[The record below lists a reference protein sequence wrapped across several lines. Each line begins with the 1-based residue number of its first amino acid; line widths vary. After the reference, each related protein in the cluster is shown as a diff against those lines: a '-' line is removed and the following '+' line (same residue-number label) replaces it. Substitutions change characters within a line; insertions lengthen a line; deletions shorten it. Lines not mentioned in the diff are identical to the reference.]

1 MLCRKCHVGRY
12 QLAQIPFFCWFDD
25 QIVLTPNVPALICDI
40 CGELVYD
47 PAFVQNIQLLIEYQN
62 SRQPESA
69 VTPGPR
75 LIADPAS

>member
-25 QIVLTPNVPALICDI
+25 QIVLTPNVPALVCDI

-47 PAFVQNIQLLIEYQN
+47 PAFVQNIQLLIEHQ
-62 SRQPESA
+62 SSQPPESTA
-69 VTPGPR
+69 TPR
-75 LIADPAS
+75 LRLTADPAS